1 MGWQDAPIVSQ
12 AAPQPR
18 WMAAPLAQPATFQK
32 PEDEALYRQELATAK
47 AKWDAPPTSAPQGG
61 TDPNQRQF
69 ASPEDAAREAVIRQ
83 RGIEGEQKAFGDS
96 RTIPQRAADTSKF
109 LLSAPIRAVTRGE
122 YGVGD
127 VVGLVSGAMKEDAD
141 TGEADFAQA
150 NRGWLEPLA
159 QAGEVA
165 AAVPMLRSMGAVPG
179 GMMTAT
185 RLARANQMLRR
196 TPSNTAPLAA
206 TPAQAYGP
214 AARVA
219 DRAAF
224 VEEGIPEFAPAFG
237 SKGLART
244 AKTIEEAPLVGGTV
258 KVPKNAVEQAMAD
271 RQTAIARQAG
281 PELGQEGVGDVVQH
295 GLRRFRGSDLEDL
308 ERSQVQALGLTPD
321 RPPMRTQGNVNVN
334 RPSQLNTATMSERD
348 LTAAAQS
355 RVDLPGSTRSRIEDL
370 TPAEV
375 TRITMLP
382 ARDTSFATK
391 ASALYRQAEDAV
403 PAMMRANETANPGL
417 FATRNAGRVANGLM
431 RQEQSAGISGGVLEG
446 RFGEM
451 VQRLANPRSN
461 FTLDSLRAARTEVG
475 RALSNFGE
483 FDARLDRTQMKQLY
497 GAISDDY
504 QTGLVA
510 LAARARARSRLA
522 PNAPNYVAPSVAD
535 AADRALHRY
544 RVADRYYRGGI
555 ERMDRFMG
563 VLGAET
569 LEQASRKIGSYLKE
583 NTQNIRALE
592 SMASSLRPEEWRAV
606 LGNVVEGLGRLTPG
620 SREAEKIFSFERYAT
635 DWAKI
640 SQNPRTVALFER
652 SLGPEVVRS
661 LNNMGRIAER
671 MKYYETTKNYSGSA
685 YTAGVGAT
693 LATAWN
699 PTMWP
704 ALIGAV
710 AGTGITGKV
719 LTSKWFAAWVN
730 SLNRAQVQVGS
741 SVAATKQVAQQHLQR
756 LKLLATKEPD
766 PEVAAAMGLL
776 GIAIEQQLQAA
787 QANR

>member
-1 MGWQDAPIVSQ
+1 MAENPFAQFAPNPFAQ
-12 AAPQPR
+12 F
-18 WMAAPLAQPATFQK
+18 APLAQPSTFQK
-32 PEDEALYRQELATAK
+32 PEDEALYRQELAKTQANF
-47 AKWDAPPTSAPQGG
+47 DQVRVPPPPEVGK
-61 TDPNQRQF
+61 P
-69 ASPEDAAREAVIRQ
+69 ASPEQAAIEGVQRQ
-83 RGIEGEQKAFGDS
+83 RGVEQEKAAFDAS
-96 RTIPQRAADTSKF
+96 RTIPQRAADASKF
-109 LLSAPIRAVTRGE
+109 LLSAPIRAATRGE
-122 YGVGD
+122 YGIGD
-127 VVGLVSGAMKEDAD
+127 VAGAISPAMGEDAAK
-141 TGEADFAQA
+141 GEADFAQA
-150 NRGWLEPLA
+150 NQSWLEPA
-159 QAGEVA
+159 AKIGEAGIGI
-165 AAVPMLRSMGAVPG
+165 PMLRSMGAAPG
-179 GMMTAT
+179 GIMAAS
-185 RLARANQMLRR
+185 RLAQANRIMRGPPR
-196 TPSNTAPLAA
+196 DAAPLVAK
-206 TPAQAYGP
+206 PEQAYGP
-214 AARVA
+214 AQRIA

-224 VEEGIPEFAPAFG
+224 VEEGVPEFAPAFG

-271 RQTAIARQAG
+271 RQTALAREAG

-295 GLRRFRGSDLEDL
+295 GLRRFRGSNLEDL
-308 ERSQVQALGLTPD
+308 ERSQVQGLGLAPD

-334 RPSQLNTATMSERD
+334 RPSQLNTAAMSERD
-348 LTAAAQS
+348 LTAAAAS

-370 TPAEV
+370 SPSEV
-375 TRITMLP
+375 ARITMLP
-382 ARDTSFATK
+382 ARETSFATK

-403 PAMMRANETANPGL
+403 PAMMRANDTARPPQL
-417 FATRNAGRVANGLM
+417 ATRNAGRVAQGLM
-431 RQEQSAGISGGVLEG
+431 RQERSAGVSGGVLQG
-446 RFGEM
+446 RFGDM
-451 VQRLANPRSN
+451 VTRLANAHSN

-483 FDARLDRTQMKQLY
+483 FDARLDRAQMKQLY

-510 LAARARARSRLA
+510 LAARARASSRLPEGNPA
-522 PNAPNYVAPSVAD
+522 RVTPAVAD

-569 LEQASRKIGSYLKE
+569 LEQAARKIGSYLKE
-583 NTQNIRALE
+583 NTQNIRSLE

-620 SREAEKIFSFERYAT
+620 AREAEKIFSFERYAT
-635 DWAKI
+635 DWNKI
-640 SQNPRTVALFER
+640 NQNPRVLRLFER

-685 YTAGVGAT
+685 YTVGAGAG
-693 LATAWN
+693 LAAIWN

-710 AGTGITGKV
+710 AGTGIAGKV

-730 SLNRAQVQVGS
+730 SLNRAQMQVGS
-741 SVAATKQVAQQHLQR
+741 SLVATKQVAQQHLQR
-756 LKLLATKEPD
+756 LKSLAAKEPD
-766 PEVAAAMGLL
+766 PEVAGAMAAL
-776 GIAIEQQLQAA
+776 GATIEQQLE
-787 QANR
+787 ANRQ